1 MGGLDELKHPRTWT
15 ILFIKFP
22 ERSTTV
28 GEPSKKHNVN
38 CLHLNLIVAANA
50 VKLSRGQQTVIEVL
64 IVRKIHLN
72 ENNKKKTSLVKVCVN
87 MFICYKWN
95 YKYWLTLWLYPPCK
109 RSQELDPVFLLLLW
123 CMASHIAGLSLV
135 EMPCTRHTRWVSHL
149 TASLLSAS
157 DPWPWSH
164 HKIYGYRCF

>member
-95 YKYWLTLWLYPPCK
+95 YKY
-109 RSQELDPVFLLLLW
+109 
-123 CMASHIAGLSLV
+123 
-135 EMPCTRHTRWVSHL
+135 
-149 TASLLSAS
+149 
-157 DPWPWSH
+157 
-164 HKIYGYRCF
+164 

>member
-72 ENNKKKTSLVKVCVN
+72 ENNNNNNKKNIPGKSMC
-87 MFICYKWN
+87 
-95 YKYWLTLWLYPPCK
+95 KYVY
-109 RSQELDPVFLLLLW
+109 LL
-123 CMASHIAGLSLV
+123 
-135 EMPCTRHTRWVSHL
+135 
-149 TASLLSAS
+149 
-157 DPWPWSH
+157 
-164 HKIYGYRCF
+164 